1 MEADTEHLTPA
12 TSEEVIQVLCSA
24 LRFEGRKE
32 AHSSEIATRIAAERL
47 VEYLERSRY
56 VVMKR
61 SLEAEGPSAS
71 RFIPSVK
78 G

>member
-1 MEADTEHLTPA
+1 MEPDTEHLTPA
-12 TSEEVIQVLCSA
+12 TSEEVIQVLCFA

-32 AHSSEIATRIAAERL
+32 AQHASEIATRIAAERL

-61 SLEAEGPSAS
+61 A
-71 RFIPSVK
+71 
-78 G
+78 